1 MSTLTAIYTWFA
13 TLDPRIWQ
21 AVIAGAFVAGGWIVN
36 GAQNRK
42 RNQRMRRE
50 RLRDVHRAL
59 FAEIGAN
66 LQTLGSEEDLRA
78 SSAAVVERMRNGT
91 GDGRPYLPFVVRDRK
106 DQVYSSILGEIHILP
121 RTSIDAVV
129 AYYAQ
134 LKVIADVTDDLR
146 GEAFAALP
154 VERQIKLYEDLT
166 GMKILAVAFGNHAL
180 RMIDTYAKEGR
191 DAAQALD
198 QELKLETVAFEVKR
212 LEAAKALKVEAQETP
227 NTPRDE
233 GRSGPS

>member
-21 AVIAGAFVAGGWIVN
+21 AVIAGVFVAGGWIVN
-36 GAQNRK
+36 GSQNR
-42 RNQRMRRE
+42 RRSLRMRQE

-66 LQTLGSEEDLRA
+66 LQTLGTEEDLWA
-78 SSAAVVERMRNGT
+78 SSAAVVERMRKGAVQ
-91 GDGRPYLPFVVRDRK
+91 GEPYLPFVVRDRK
-106 DQVYSSILGEIHILP
+106 DEVFASIIGEIHILP
-121 RTSIDAVV
+121 RTTIDAVV

-134 LKVIADVTDDLR
+134 LKVIADVTEDLR
-146 GEAFAALP
+146 GESFAALP

-166 GMKILAVAFGNHAL
+166 GMKVLAIAFGNHAL
-180 RMIDTYAKEGR
+180 RMIDTYAR
-191 DAAQALD
+191 DGKQAAQALD
-198 QELKLETVAFEVKR
+198 QELKKETVAFEIKR
-212 LEAAKALKVEAQETP
+212 LKAAKAPEAEPQDTP
-227 NTPRDE
+227 SIPQDE